1 MTNRLT
7 RMLCLMALGTSLG
20 LTARSDEPI
29 TPHLPHPT
37 EKAVLGRLEGR
48 VLDSHGKPLPYARVA
63 VVGTALETAADGT
76 GRYTLRQVPAGPVT
90 VEARMPGFR
99 SARKRVE
106 TQVGET
112 AELHFALEEDAIA
125 LDEVVTTAN
134 RSVTLRREAPVLVSV
149 ADAKLFEATQSQCM
163 AQGLNFQPGVRT
175 EDNCQ
180 NCGFTQVRINGLD
193 GHYSQILIDSR
204 PVFSAL
210 GGVYGLEHIPTN
222 MIERI
227 EVVRGGGSALY
238 GASAIGGTINVI
250 TRQPIRNSAEIA
262 HTIQGINGLSTFE
275 NNTTANAT
283 LLSTD
288 GKAGLTLYGQRRYR
302 PGYDH
307 DHDGYTELAQL
318 NNHALGI
325 GTFYR
330 FSPYTKLSL
339 QYHNLKE
346 FRRGGNR
353 LDLPAF
359 QANIAEQTDH
369 DVDGGN
375 VTLDWFSPRQHD
387 RVKTYF
393 AFNSTRR
400 KSYYGGTGEG
410 TPEEVEAAA
419 KAYGRTTDLTWMT
432 GAQYVHDFDRLWFM
446 PAALTVGGEFNRD
459 VLNDIILGYDYRNRQ
474 AVSIASAYLQNEWK
488 TPSWSL
494 LLGGRLDKHNLI
506 RRAIFSPRANLRYN
520 LTDEVNL
527 RLTYSGGFRAPQT
540 YDEDL
545 HVGFVGG
552 ERLVTRLAPNLK
564 EERSHSFSLSADCY
578 PTLGSVRTNFLIEG
592 FYTLLNDAFALRNLS
607 ALDADG
613 NKVQERYNGGGA
625 RVYGLTLEGRAALTS
640 WLNLQAGFTLQR
652 AERKQTELWDE
663 DAPAEKRILRTPNT
677 YGYLTATATPLK
689 PLSLSLSGNYTGRMR
704 VGHASHTLLNGEEI
718 GPRAVDTPRFF
729 VLNFKAAYEFRLT
742 GSARMQVNAGV
753 QNLTNA
759 YQKDFD
765 QGWGR
770 DSGYIYG
777 PATPRCYFLGTKITL

>member
-1 MTNRLT
+1 
-7 RMLCLMALGTSLG
+7 MLLLGASLS
-20 LTARSDEPI
+20 LAARAGEPAN
-29 TPHLPHPT
+29 PKLPLPT
-37 EKAVLGRLEGR
+37 EKLAESRLEGR
-48 VLDSHGKPLPYARVA
+48 VLDTHGEPLPYARVA

-76 GRYTLRQVPAGPVT
+76 GRYTLRQVPVGKVT
-90 VEARMPGFR
+90 VEARMAGFR
-99 SARKRVE
+99 NARKRVE
-106 TQVGET
+106 TRAGET
-112 AELHFALEEDAIA
+112 AELHFTLEEDAIA

-149 ADAKLFEATQSQCM
+149 TDAKMFEATQSQCM

-210 GGVYGLEHIPTN
+210 NGIYGLEQIPTN

-250 TRQPIRNSAEIA
+250 TRQPIRNSAEVG
-262 HTIQGINGLSTFE
+262 HTILGINGLSTFE

-283 LLSTD
+283 LLSSD
-288 GKAGLTLYGQRRYR
+288 GKAGLTLYGQRRHR
-302 PGYDH
+302 SGYDH
-307 DHDGYTELAQL
+307 DRDGYTELPQL
-318 NNHALGI
+318 NNRTLGL

-330 FSPYTKLSL
+330 FSPYTKLTL
-339 QYHNLKE
+339 QYHNLGE

-353 LDLPAF
+353 LDLPAHEG
-359 QANIAEQTDH
+359 NITEQLEH

-375 VTLDWFSPRQHD
+375 ATIDWFSPRQHD
-387 RVKTYF
+387 RLKAYF

-400 KSYYGGTGEG
+400 KSYYGGATDESAEA
-410 TPEEVEAAA
+410 TAAA
-419 KAYGRTTDLTWMT
+419 LKAYGRTKDLTWMT

-446 PAALTVGGEFNRD
+446 PAALTVGGEFSRD
-459 VLNDIILGYDYRNRQ
+459 ALTDRIPGYDYRMRQ
-474 AVSIASAYLQNEWK
+474 TVTIASAYVQNEWK
-488 TPSWSL
+488 THAWSL
-494 LLGGRLDKHNLI
+494 LLGGRMDKHNLI
-506 RRAIFSPRANLRYN
+506 RRAILSPRANLRYN
-520 LTDEVNL
+520 PTDEVNL

-540 YDEDL
+540 FDEDL

-578 PTLGSVRTNFLIEG
+578 PTLGRVQTNFLIEG
-592 FYTLLNDAFALRNLS
+592 FYTLLNDAFALRNL
-607 ALDADG
+607 AILDAQG

-625 RVYGLTLEGRAALTS
+625 RVYGLTLEGRAALTA

-652 AERKQTELWDE
+652 AERKQAEVWDE
-663 DAPAEKRILRTPNT
+663 GAPAEKRILRTPDT
-677 YGYLTATATPLK
+677 YGYFTATATPLK
-689 PLSLSLSGNYTGRMR
+689 PLSLSLSGNYTGSMR
-704 VGHASHTLLNGEEI
+704 VGHAGHTLPDGTEVE
-718 GPRAVDTPRFF
+718 PRAVDTPRFF
-729 VLNFKAAYEFRLT
+729 TLNLKAAYEFRLT
-742 GSARMQVNAGV
+742 GTARMQVNAGV

-770 DSGYIYG
+770 DSGYVYG
-777 PATPRCYFLGTKITL
+777 PATPRCFFLGTKITL